1 MVYVLIKHLANSNSF
16 VSIAGDMKKDD
27 SLVKQ
32 VYKPAEWNF
41 SLQQTEKIVFLRKL
55 KNISPWVHFYNSI
68 SKLVYLRN

>member
-16 VSIAGDMKKDD
+16 VWIAGDMKKDD

-41 SLQQTEKIVFLRKL
+41 SLQKTEKIVF
-55 KNISPWVHFYNSI
+55 FT
-68 SKLVYLRN
+68 